1 MARGITEQ
9 DVHAAADALVE
20 AGERPTVERI
30 RAHLG
35 TGSPNTVT
43 RYLESWWVG
52 LGGRLASQ
60 RASASLPAA
69 PTEVVDLASRWW
81 EAALSA
87 SRSHIESEMAAEQAS
102 LATARATLAAD
113 AEALQSR
120 LKEGLAAA
128 SQAEQARIF
137 AEQRSEDLTAVVA
150 ELRLQLTRATTLLD
164 AAEARASR
172 LQDEHAGHLQQLQ
185 KREIDLSKERRLQ
198 AEHLRGVE
206 DRANMEIDRARRE
219 SRELKKLVDA
229 GLRAKQAADERH
241 RVREEALQRQLAEAQ
256 RDAAVAR
263 AEASALRAALKP
275 ETANR
280 VTKKPKATTTEKR
293 ATAPSTRRKTKAT
306 TPKSP

>member
-1 MARGITEQ
+1 MAHGITEAQ
-9 DVHAAADALVE
+9 VHAAADALVE
-20 AGERPTVERI
+20 AGDRPTVERI

-52 LGGRLASQ
+52 LGGRLATQ
-60 RASASLPAA
+60 RASASVPAA
-69 PTEVVDLASRWW
+69 PAEVVDLASRWW

-87 SRSHIESEMAAEQAS
+87 SRSHIESEMASERAS
-102 LATARATLAAD
+102 VATARATLAND

-120 LKEGLAAA
+120 LEDGLAAA
-128 SQAEQARIF
+128 SQADQARIL
-137 AEQRSEDLTAVVA
+137 AEQRLEDLTAVAA
-150 ELRLQLTRATTLLD
+150 ELRLQLARASTLLD

-172 LQDEHAGHLQQLQ
+172 LQDELTGHLQQLQ
-185 KREIDLSKERRLQ
+185 TREIDFSEERRLQ

-206 DRANMEIDRARRE
+206 DRAHTEIDRARQE

-241 RVREEALQRQLAEAQ
+241 REREEALRRQLADAQ

-263 AEASALRAALKP
+263 AEANALRAARKP

-280 VTKKPKATTTEKR
+280 GTKKPKATTTAKR
-293 ATAPSTRRKTKAT
+293 ATPPSTRRKPKTAT
-306 TPKSP
+306 PRSP